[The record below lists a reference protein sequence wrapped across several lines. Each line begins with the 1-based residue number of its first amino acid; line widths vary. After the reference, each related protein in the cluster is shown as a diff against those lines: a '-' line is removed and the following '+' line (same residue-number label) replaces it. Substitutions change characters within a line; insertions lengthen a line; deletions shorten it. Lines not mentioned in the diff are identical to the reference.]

1 MIGARLSDVSN
12 EGGVSGGEIGDDSL
26 RYNCFHFLPTFL
38 EQSSRSADDFHILIK
53 KGKVTDRVRDDVKHR
68 CYNTANLNG
77 IGPD

>member
-38 EQSSRSADDFHILIK
+38 EQSSRSADDFTHLLRRARSRIMFE
-53 KGKVTDRVRDDVKHR
+53 TM
-68 CYNTANLNG
+68 
-77 IGPD
+77 